1 MAGQPVC
8 LEHQAG
14 NYHLR
19 VRGSAFFALPANEQ
33 YLNFL
38 AEEDRTDDRGK
49 RLYEAWS
56 RTGKC
61 APVVMAQI
69 ERRKPNP

>member
-14 NYHLR
+14 NYHLI
-19 VRGSAFFALPANEQ
+19 VCGSAFFAPPANEQ
-33 YLNFL
+33 YLKFL
-38 AEEDRTDDRGK
+38 AEENRTDDRGK

-56 RTGKC
+56 LTGKC

-69 ERRKPNP
+69 ERTKPKP

>member
-1 MAGQPVC
+1 MPTC
-8 LEHQAG
+8 SLETS
-14 NYHLR
+14 
-19 VRGSAFFALPANEQ
+19 GSTTCEFLKQSFFAPPANEQ

-69 ERRKPNP
+69 ERTKPKP